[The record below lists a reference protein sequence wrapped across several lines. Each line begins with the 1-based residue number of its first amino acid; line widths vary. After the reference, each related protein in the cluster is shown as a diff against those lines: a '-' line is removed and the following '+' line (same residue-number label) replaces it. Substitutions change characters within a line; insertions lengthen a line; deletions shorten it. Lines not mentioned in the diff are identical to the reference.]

1 MVGLCPAPLSLPWLV
16 RLVHS
21 SLFLYF
27 HSLLIHSRRR
37 REGGARYTIRYGP
50 LSLRR
55 SDRVAPL
62 RGSRLRRVVRGQPKE
77 RGSERRRL
85 TPSQERRKAWMWREP
100 ARSISFRLSTRRFS
114 SHAFHSSLR
123 RVPNRR
129 IMIILMKNQWLNV
142 GTRRVQG

>member
-1 MVGLCPAPLSLPWLV
+1 MSVAVERWGCGPV
-16 RLVHS
+16 RERNEVTRKGPTSSTVHS

-85 TPSQERRKAWMWREP
+85 TPSQERRKAWM
-100 ARSISFRLSTRRFS
+100 
-114 SHAFHSSLR
+114 
-123 RVPNRR
+123 
-129 IMIILMKNQWLNV
+129 
-142 GTRRVQG
+142 